1 VEHVAHRSTQVL
13 THLTEL
19 VKRGASGEFICASST
34 LEVHVHLQLG
44 RLAWATDSRHAFVFT
59 RHLQEHAQLTK
70 DQFREVLDECRRN
83 HLPLGE
89 TLILWGLAT
98 LSQVRAA
105 LRHQIAFA
113 LTELSKA
120 TGGQQVFLER
130 VEGYKRYASELTFEL
145 SEFDEELNPEP
156 ESGVTGSATP
166 QGLLRQIR
174 DAVSDVAWIELLE
187 GESVVDQDPP
197 GSAQRVLPPVPRL
210 TLRDG
215 AELVTL
221 RSARGALVGVSL
233 RGGRTLWCRVG
244 VDSTFASAVSA
255 LSAVAG
261 FDEATLPTPRSGAL
275 RRWVFG
281 DTMSPEVCELEDF
294 LGRAPD
300 LMAALLVLPV
310 GKELVHGVG
319 HQDIPFDWC
328 RDLVRRR
335 APLFA
340 LERDVF
346 SEPPPGTVQDFEG
359 LGFCQRSIASAEAG
373 FWCFGAELARPAG
386 ASVWI
391 FIKREASQGL
401 GWAYLTALTRRL
413 DALPDWQARAE

>member
-1 VEHVAHRSTQVL
+1 LRANSVVEQSSADL
-13 THLTEL
+13 ADL
-19 VKRGASGEFICASST
+19 VGNGASGELICASPG

-44 RLAWATDSRHAFVFT
+44 RIAWATDSRHAFVFT
-59 RHLQEHAQLTK
+59 RHLQEHAEVTK
-70 DQFREVLDECRRN
+70 DQFREVLEECRRN
-83 HLPLGE
+83 RLPLGE
-89 TLILWGLAT
+89 TLVLWGLAT
-98 LSQVRAA
+98 LGQVRAA
-105 LRHQIAFA
+105 LRHQISCA
-113 LTELSKA
+113 LTELAKA
-120 TGGQQVFLER
+120 NRGQQVFLER
-130 VEGYKRYASELTFEL
+130 AAGYKRYASELTFEL
-145 SEFDEELNPEP
+145 SEFDDELNPGP
-156 ESGVTGSATP
+156 ESGVTGSAAP

-187 GESVVDQDPP
+187 GELVADQDPP
-197 GSAQRVLPPVPRL
+197 GAAQRVLPPVVRL

-261 FDEATLPTPRSGAL
+261 FDEAALPTPCVEIH
-275 RRWVFG
+275 RRWTFG
-281 DTMSPEVCELEDF
+281 DAQSAEVRELDDF

-300 LMAALLVLPV
+300 LMAALIVAPL
-310 GKELVHGVG
+310 GTELIQGVG

-328 RDLVRRR
+328 KDLVRRR

-340 LERDVF
+340 LEKDVF
-346 SEPPPGTVQDFEG
+346 SEPPEGASPDLEG
-359 LGFCQRSIASAEAG
+359 LGFCLRSIASAEAA
-373 FWCFGAELARPAG
+373 FWCFGAELGSPSG
-386 ASVWI
+386 ASAWI

-413 DALPDWQARAE
+413 YALPDWRAHAE